1 MDYIIN
7 KLQIIIL
14 CIMNLLQIRREYI
27 FCPYILV
34 SFPFWSLLFYFTASV
49 PKIKNAFYFGLYCH
63 LTNGNCL
70 RDKWSALLAY

>member
-14 CIMNLLQIRREYI
+14 CIMNLLQIRQKYI
-27 FCPYILV
+27 FRPYILA
-34 SFPFWSLLFYFTASV
+34 SFPFWSLLFYFTTFSSQNE
-49 PKIKNAFYFGLYCH
+49 NALYFGLYCH